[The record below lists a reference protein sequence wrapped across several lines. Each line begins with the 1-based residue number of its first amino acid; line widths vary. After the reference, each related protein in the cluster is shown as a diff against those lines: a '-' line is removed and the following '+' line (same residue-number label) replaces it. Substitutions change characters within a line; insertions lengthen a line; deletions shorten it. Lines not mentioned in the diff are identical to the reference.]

1 MYGND
6 DSTPKSGNMYMRYE
20 EEYKNSK
27 QNPNDPVIAGNK
39 VIIIDT
45 KLSDAIRFAK
55 ILEKGVTDS
64 LKQAKDLKTKIDGGK
79 WSGKTRDAF
88 LCYLELILQ
97 LHEDVEQAM
106 KDHTSALNHL
116 HQSMIDILSNSEI
129 TALNRL

>member
-1 MYGND
+1 
-6 DSTPKSGNMYMRYE
+6 MRYE